1 MVIPCP
7 NFNQDHWLHKR
18 INVDRMYY
26 SMKPGD
32 LVQVPED
39 VGHAYMYD
47 HIDSGPR
54 SVVGIL
60 SSCIPVLVIDS
71 GISPSDIPY
80 VKVVTT
86 DGIIGWIRDEKLKV
100 LMKVGDVYESF
111 ESKGRRSGS
120 ICNSK

>member
-1 MVIPCP
+1 M
-7 NFNQDHWLHKR
+7 N
-18 INVDRMYY
+18 
-26 SMKPGD
+26 PGD
-32 LVQVPED
+32 LVQVLED
-39 VGHAYMYD
+39 IGHVYMYD
-47 HIDSGPR
+47 HISDGHR

-60 SSCIPVLVIDS
+60 SSCIPVLAIDS

-80 VKVVTT
+80 VRVVTT

-120 ICNSK
+120 IRNSK